1 MNKFNKKK
9 LSLILGIIILAFG
22 LFGCAPKN
30 VEGLVAEVNGEG
42 IAEEEFNADYKVFR
56 TLYEKQYGADALDHV
71 GTDGKTLDETLKESI
86 LEKLIMEKLVAKEA
100 NEMNVTVTDEDVA
113 AQLEQYVKDMGGQE
127 FFDEFLTSSEI
138 SKEFFESNM
147 RKELLVEKHKEEFLK
162 GIDITDKEAKEFF
175 EENED
180 TLIVLN
186 ASHILVATEEE
197 GKTILERLEKGEDF
211 ATLATL
217 ESIDSVSAAQGG
229 DLGYFT
235 KGEMIS
241 EFEDAA
247 FALEEGEI
255 SDLVKTEVGYHI
267 IQLNER
273 KDTYEDLESEIK
285 IILRDEQYLS
295 KIQQLR
301 NDAKVEKYL
310 DTSK

>member
-1 MNKFNKKK
+1 M
-9 LSLILGIIILAFG
+9 ILAFG
-22 LFGCAPKN
+22 LFGCTSKN

-42 IAEEEFNADYKVFR
+42 ITEEEFNADYKVFR

-86 LEKLIMEKLVAKEA
+86 LEKLIMERLVAKEA
-100 NEMNVTVTDEDVA
+100 DEMNVTVTDEDVDA
-113 AQLEQYVKDMGGQE
+113 LLDQYVIDMGGQE

-138 SKEFFESNM
+138 SEEFFETNM

-162 GIDITDKEAKEFF
+162 GINITEEEAKEFF

-180 TLIVLN
+180 ALIVLN

-197 GKTILERLEKGEDF
+197 GKAILDRLEKGEDF
-211 ATLATL
+211 AALATL
-217 ESIDSVSAAQGG
+217 ESIDSVSAAKGG

-255 SDLVKTEVGYHI
+255 SGLVKTEVGYHI

-273 KDTYEDLESEIK
+273 KDTYEDLESEI
-285 IILRDEQYLS
+285 ITILKDEQYIN
-295 KIQQLR
+295 KVQELR

>member
-1 MNKFNKKK
+1 MNNFNRKK
-9 LSLILGIIILAFG
+9 LSLILGIMILAFG
-22 LFGCAPKN
+22 LFGCTSKN

-42 IAEEEFNADYKVFR
+42 ITEEEFNADYKVFR

-86 LEKLIMEKLVAKEA
+86 LEKLIMERLVAKEA
-100 NEMNVTVTDEDVA
+100 DEMNVTVTDEDVDA
-113 AQLEQYVKDMGGQE
+113 LLDQYVIDMGGQE

-138 SKEFFESNM
+138 SEEFFETNM

-162 GIDITDKEAKEFF
+162 GINITEEEAKEFF

-180 TLIVLN
+180 ALIVLN

-197 GKTILERLEKGEDF
+197 GKAILDRLEKGEDF
-211 ATLATL
+211 AALATL
-217 ESIDSVSAAQGG
+217 ESIDSVSAAKGG

-255 SDLVKTEVGYHI
+255 SGLVKTEVGYHI

-273 KDTYEDLESEIK
+273 KDTYEDLESEI
-285 IILRDEQYLS
+285 ITILKDEQYIN
-295 KIQQLR
+295 KVQELR